1 MALEIPIRPGESGLV
16 LLSGI
21 LTGQE
26 GDILAMMEKVGLQC
40 KEKVIEGI
48 WVSLVLSR

>member
-1 MALEIPIRPGESGLV
+1 MAPEIPIRLDKAGLV

-26 GDILAMMEKVGLQC
+26 EEVLAVMEKVGLRC
-40 KEKVIEGI
+40 REKSVEDI